1 MERTERVV
9 IGLGTV
15 VMVLFFIAIFVLAT
29 GFGIDVP
36 GCVTE
41 MKPFERDTLFQ
52 TGDKRYELH
61 VIARM
66 WAYQMPPVEI
76 PAGSVVDIYLT
87 SGDVV
92 HGFHIDYTNVNLMA
106 VPGTVTYARARFP
119 QPGEYPIICHEYCG
133 IGHQQMMGVVRVVQ
147 P

>member
-1 MERTERVV
+1 MERSERVV
-9 IGLGTV
+9 TGISVAVLA
-15 VMVLFFIAIFVLAT
+15 LFFAAILVSVM
-29 GFGIDVP
+29 GFGVDVP

-41 MKPFERDTLFQ
+41 MKPFERDTLFE
-52 TGDKRYELH
+52 TGTKRYELH

-92 HGFHIDYTNVNLMA
+92 HGFHIDRTNVNLMA
-106 VPGTVTYARARFP
+106 VPGTVTFMRVRFP
-119 QPGEYPIICHEYCG
+119 EPGEYPIVCHEYCG
-133 IGHQQMMGVVRVVQ
+133 IGHQQMMGVIRVVQ
-147 P
+147 